1 MIDLKITKEDL
12 KAFNHEL
19 QTMKTFC
26 SYNLDN
32 LLGDMKEL
40 IKCVEEAKKI
50 IEHDGT
56 IVKFH
61 EMKKDWLSKYFEEP
75 LGNNGEPIKNP
86 NPEVDEDQVEVER
99 LKDETV

>member
-40 IKCVEEAKKI
+40 IKRLRNQKI
-50 IEHDGT
+50 IL
-56 IVKFH
+56 KL
-61 EMKKDWLSKYFEEP
+61 K
-75 LGNNGEPIKNP
+75 IK
-86 NPEVDEDQVEVER
+86 
-99 LKDETV
+99 